1 MAQGLKEHQVNPC
14 LLPAGRERK
23 KGAVQG
29 EGMNVKDEANHENL
43 IC

>member
-1 MAQGLKEHQVNPC
+1 MAQGLKEHQVNPVSSTSR
-14 LLPAGRERK
+14 GGK